1 MMKSRSVIATPPGAT
16 IKEQLLDRGLSQKEF
31 ALRMDMS
38 EKHISKLING
48 EVQLTPDVAYRL
60 EMVLG
65 VPAKF
70 WNNLEATY
78 REKLVKV
85 KVENAMEA
93 DKELAKQFPYS
104 ELAKLGWVPKT
115 KKLTEKVINL
125 RKFFE
130 VVNLEVIQN
139 TQISKIACRRLSI
152 TEKGDLA
159 LLVWA
164 QKAKI
169 EARKIDTSSIDLKT
183 LKKIISQI
191 RCMTIMD
198 PEYFCPELINLLAD
212 CGIALVFLPHISG
225 SFWHGA
231 TFYDGKKIVI
241 GLTVRGKDADKF
253 WFSLFHELG
262 HVLLGHINQ
271 VDGTTEEDEEAA
283 DNFAKETL
291 ISSTEFHRFTSQ
303 KDFSKTTIC
312 SFAQEQNIL
321 CGIVVGRLQKEGF
334 INYNCYNDLKKKYAL
349 EA

>member
-225 SFWHGA
+225 SFLHGA
-231 TFYDGKKIVI
+231 TFQEDRKIVM
-241 GLTVRGKDADKF
+241 GLTVRGKDADRF
-253 WFSLFHELG
+253 WFSLFHEVA
-262 HVLLGHINQ
+262 HIIMGHISKPF
-271 VDGTTEEDEEAA
+271 GTDADDEHDA
-283 DNFAKETL
+283 DKFARDEVAFNAFAKNGYLTRAT
-291 ISSTEFHRFTSQ
+291 ISQ
-303 KDFSKTTIC
+303 
-312 SFAQEQNIL
+312 FAARMGISP
-321 CGIVVGRLQKEGF
+321 GIVVGRLQKENF
-334 INYNCYNDLKKKYAL
+334 IPYNQFNDLKVRYEITA
-349 EA
+349 